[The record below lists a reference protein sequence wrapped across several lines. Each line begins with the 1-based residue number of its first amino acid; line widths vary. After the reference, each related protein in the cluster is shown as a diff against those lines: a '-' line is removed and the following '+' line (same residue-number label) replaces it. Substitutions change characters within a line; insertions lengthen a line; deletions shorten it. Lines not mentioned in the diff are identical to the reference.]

1 MQASGNGAENQRHLS
16 QKLQNIV
23 QRTKDMFGI
32 ALEQNSKEYTKYF
45 NSRVVNSMKF

>member
-32 ALEQNSKEYTKYF
+32 ALKQNSEKLTRAY
-45 NSRVVNSMKF
+45 